1 MPRSKEERIA
11 AQEANKAA
19 HAERVAAR
27 KAERAAKKA
36 AK

>member
-27 KAERAAKKA
+27 KAAKAAEKA

>member
-11 AQEANKAA
+11 AQGANKAA